1 MSKPF
6 ADFYVTLAGERAVV
20 TWLEEKGFT
29 VVKWDS
35 RAPGSADIEAKSVK
49 HLVVRVRTSVHP
61 EDPPSL
67 TSDDE
72 KSIISRAAKI
82 EAEAWE
88 AKVQLDSNLHL
99 LGKIR
104 WRKLFP
110 PETSKA

>member
-72 KSIISRAAKI
+72 KNIISRAAKI

-110 PETSKA
+110 P